1 MNIKNL
7 LSVKINLWLL
17 PALLSVVSCDSSD
30 ELLAESIMPTTECID
45 DSFRSS
51 EEACT
56 IALELFASGNSG
68 GRSAEPKRVSKA
80 IPIYN
85 SMGRSK
91 DSKLLYYA
99 VNYENDEGFAIIAAP
114 KSVAPVI
121 AVIDDGSFED
131 PENLNNTPY
140 QQTLLAISDYIN
152 RESESQSPTATILPF
167 EKILYDTLEVDKKNG
182 PNASVAWGQAWP
194 ENIYTSNCTAGC
206 TPVAVAQVLS
216 FFELPKSMYFNNSS
230 NMPTSTEILDWADMK
245 KHSRSTLIKVPSLL
259 DQNMHA
265 LSCVCRNHDQI
276 GKVVRQL
283 GEDMRANYVVDDTG
297 NNNHTS
303 VASTNILPCLKK
315 YLPNKTFTTITS
327 VSSLQSN
334 LLTENSVAIIDG
346 TVTKT
351 INGKHSTFGHAWIAD
366 GAWTVGRRIMAYM
379 KKPFVDSSGWE
390 WVVISNTIV
399 ELIHYNWGW
408 GGNCNGFFK
417 KDIFDPTDK
426 YEYDFES
433 GNDKQHTAFKLTNA
447 YIIN

>member
-1 MNIKNL
+1 MNVKNL

-30 ELLAESIMPTTECID
+30 ELLTESIMPTTECID

-56 IALELFASGNSG
+56 IALELFASENSG
-68 GRSAEPKRVSKA
+68 GRSTESKRVSKA

-85 SMGRSK
+85 SMGRSQ

-99 VNYENDEGFAIIAAP
+99 VDYENDGGFAIIEAP
-114 KSVAPVI
+114 KSVAPVV

-140 QQTLLAISDYIN
+140 QQTLLAISEYIN
-152 RESESQSPTATILPF
+152 RESQSPTATIRPF
-167 EKILYDTLEVDKKNG
+167 EKILHDTLEVDKKNG
-182 PNASVAWGQAWP
+182 PNVSVAWGQAWP
-194 ENIYTSNCTAGC
+194 ENKYTSNSTAGC
-206 TPVAVAQVLS
+206 APVAIAQVLS
-216 FFELPKSMYFNNSS
+216 FFELPTSMYFNNSS
-230 NMPTSTEILDWADMK
+230 SLIPTSTEILNWADMK
-245 KHSRSTLIKVPSLL
+245 KHSRSSLIKLPSLL
-259 DQNMHA
+259 DQNMHE
-265 LSCVCRNHDQI
+265 LSCECRSHDQI

-283 GEDMRANYVVDDTG
+283 GEDMHANYVITESG
-297 NNNHTS
+297 NNNYTS

-327 VSSLQSN
+327 VSSLQSD
-334 LLTENSVAIIDG
+334 LLTKNSIAIING

-351 INGKHSTFGHAWIAD
+351 INGTNSTFDHAWIAD
-366 GAWTVGRRIMAYM
+366 GAWTVGRRIRCYM
-379 KKPFVDSSGWE
+379 RFVEPERWE

-408 GGNCNGFFK
+408 AGNCNGFFL

-433 GNDKQHTAFKLTNA
+433 GNDKQHTAFKLINA

>member
-30 ELLAESIMPTTECID
+30 ELLTESIMPTTECID

-56 IALELFASGNSG
+56 IALELFASENSG

-85 SMGRSK
+85 SMGRSQ

-99 VNYENDEGFAIIAAP
+99 VDYENDEGFAIIAAP

-121 AVIDDGSFED
+121 AVIDNGSFED
-131 PENLNNTPY
+131 PENLNNLPY
-140 QQTLLAISDYIN
+140 QHTLLSISDYIN
-152 RESESQSPTATILPF
+152 RESQSPTATILPF
-167 EKILYDTLEVDKKNG
+167 EKILHDTLEVDKKNG
-182 PNASVAWGQAWP
+182 PNVSVAWGQAWP

-206 TPVAVAQVLS
+206 APVAVAQVLS

-245 KHSRSTLIKVPSLL
+245 KHSRSTLSKVPSLL

-265 LSCVCRNHDQI
+265 LSCECRNHDQI

-283 GEDMRANYVVDDTG
+283 GEDMRANYVVDKTG

-327 VSSLQSN
+327 VSSLQSS
-334 LLTENSVAIIDG
+334 LLTKNSVAIING
-346 TVTKT
+346 TITKS
-351 INGKHSTFGHAWIAD
+351 NDSTFDHAWIAD
-366 GAWTVGRRIMAYM
+366 GAWTVGRRIRCYM
-379 KKPFVDSSGWE
+379 RFVEPERWE

-399 ELIHYNWGW
+399 ELIHYNWGF

-417 KDIFDPTDK
+417 KDVFNYSDEDTQ
-426 YEYDFES
+426 YDFPEHDS
-433 GNDKQHTAFKLTNA
+433 GHKKWTISNSYL
-447 YIIN
+447 IN

>member
-30 ELLAESIMPTTECID
+30 ELLTESIMPTTESID

-68 GRSAEPKRVSKA
+68 GRSAEPKRASKA

-85 SMGRSK
+85 SVGRSQ

-99 VNYENDEGFAIIAAP
+99 VDYENDEGFAIIAAP

-121 AVIDDGSFED
+121 AVIDNGSFED
-131 PENLNNTPY
+131 PENLNNLPY
-140 QQTLLAISDYIN
+140 QHTLLSISDYIN
-152 RESESQSPTATILPF
+152 RESQSPTAKILPF
-167 EKILYDTLEVDKKNG
+167 EKIIYDTLEVDKKNG
-182 PNASVAWGQAWP
+182 PNVSVAWSQAWP

-206 TPVAVAQVLS
+206 APVAVAQILS

-230 NMPTSTEILDWADMK
+230 NMPTSTEILDWTDMK
-245 KHSRSTLIKVPSLL
+245 KHSRSTLSKVPSLL

-265 LSCVCRNHDQI
+265 LSCECRNHDQI

-283 GEDMRANYVVDDTG
+283 GEDMRANYVVDKTG
-297 NNNHTS
+297 NNNYTS

-327 VSSLQSN
+327 VSSLQSS
-334 LLTENSVAIIDG
+334 LLKENSVAIIDG
-346 TVTKT
+346 TVYRSETDAY
-351 INGKHSTFGHAWIAD
+351 GHSWVAD

-379 KKPFVDSSGWE
+379 KQPFVDSSGWE
-390 WVVISNTIV
+390 WVEISNTIV

-408 GGNCNGFFK
+408 GGNCDGFFK
-417 KDIFDPTDK
+417 KDIFNYTDK
-426 YEYDFES
+426 NTQYDFPEHDS
-433 GNDKQHTAFKLTNA
+433 GHTKWTISYSYL
-447 YIIN
+447 IN